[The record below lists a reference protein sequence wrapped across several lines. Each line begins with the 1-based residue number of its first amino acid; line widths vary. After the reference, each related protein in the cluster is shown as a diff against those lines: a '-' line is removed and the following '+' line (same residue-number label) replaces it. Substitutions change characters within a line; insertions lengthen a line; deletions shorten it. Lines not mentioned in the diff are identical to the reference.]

1 MSVSIFPE
9 PPREALRQTVVPYLT
24 QLADGTILLR
34 LHVQPKA
41 SKTRIAGI
49 HDGCLKLAIAAPP
62 VDGKANQEV
71 VKFLADLLAIPSR
84 DITLKSG
91 AQGRRKQ
98 VVIGGLAG
106 VTARQKIVK
115 ILESFSS
122 IDRHII

>member
-1 MSVSIFPE
+1 M
-9 PPREALRQTVVPYLT
+9 PYLS
-24 QLADGTILLR
+24 QLADGTVLIR

-71 VKFLADLLAIPSR
+71 VKFFAVLLEISSR

-91 AQGRRKQ
+91 AQGRRKLL
-98 VVIGGLAG
+98 VIDGLDG
-106 VTARQKIVK
+106 VAARQKIVR
-115 ILESFSS
+115 ILE
-122 IDRHII
+122 DGC